1 MRKILRR
8 IWICVSIFHLN
19 RKHMKHLRTIRGRTW
34 CPEPPKLYA
43 QRIAQRRI
51 GFYLLIL
58 ALAVGSWAPAQAD
71 IFFRGISAETT
82 LQAESASILGGAS
95 IYNDGA

>member
-1 MRKILRR
+1 
-8 IWICVSIFHLN
+8 
-19 RKHMKHLRTIRGRTW
+19 MKHLRTIRGRTW

-82 LQAESASILGGAS
+82 LQAESASI
-95 IYNDGA
+95 